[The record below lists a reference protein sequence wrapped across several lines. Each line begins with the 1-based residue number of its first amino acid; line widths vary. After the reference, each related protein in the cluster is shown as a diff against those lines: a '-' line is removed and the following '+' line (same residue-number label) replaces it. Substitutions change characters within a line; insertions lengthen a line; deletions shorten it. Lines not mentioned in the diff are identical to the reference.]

1 MTKPWPRTSGLML
14 NVNRNPADKGD
25 PQYIGIDNIRT
36 RVEFDIGTMR
46 IQRSLTW
53 IISRVVSLKGLVVV
67 ELHTAPTY
75 ETSQDTG
82 PGTGTGIKISWI
94 RWLWNGRIAARTL
107 GQKIGG
113 AAAPFGFCLYV
124 PAL

>member
-1 MTKPWPRTSGLML
+1 MTKPRPRTSGLML

-53 IISRVVSLKGLVVV
+53 IIFRVMSLKGLVVV

-82 PGTGTGIKISWI
+82 PGTGTGIKNLMDPLVVE
-94 RWLWNGRIAARTL
+94 R
-107 GQKIGG
+107 
-113 AAAPFGFCLYV
+113 
-124 PAL
+124 